1 MLLGLLWSQ
10 MVKESACDGGDSGLI
25 PGLGRIPDERNDH
38 PLQYSC
44 LDNPM
49 ARGVS
54 RVAVHGVPSQTGPS
68 HQVHGDGG
76 AHISSAQSLS
86 RVRLFVTPWAAARQA
101 SLSITTSWSLFKHMS
116 IQSAMPSAISSSVV
130 PFSSRPQSFP
140 ASGSFPVSQFFTS
153 GGQSVGVSQLQ
164 HQSLQ

>member
-1 MLLGLLWSQ
+1 MKGMTTPSSILAWIIPWPEGSLGLQSMEFQ
-10 MVKESACDGGDSGLI
+10 VRQDRATKCMVME
-25 PGLGRIPDERNDH
+25 EH
-38 PLQYSC
+38 
-44 LDNPM
+44 
-49 ARGVS
+49 
-54 RVAVHGVPSQTGPS
+54 TGPS

-76 AHISSAQSLS
+76 AHISSVQSLS